1 MTLAR
6 NRLTLD
12 AVLSECGAMRYTP
25 AGIPAQDLLL
35 SHESQQ
41 TELGQ
46 ARTVRADIKAVAFGD
61 MAERLAR
68 QTLGSKASFSG
79 FLAAARPGKAPV
91 FHIQDFQ
98 LI

>member
-35 SHESQQ
+35 NHESQQ
-41 TELGQ
+41 TELGL
-46 ARTVRADIKAVAFGD
+46 ARTVRAEIKAVAFGE

-68 QTLGSKASFSG
+68 QAVGSKASFSG
-79 FLAAARPGKAPV
+79 FLAAPRQGKSPV